1 LVGLILVAVAVG
13 IAYLVATDSVRAI
26 LHWWQPRWF

>member
-1 LVGLILVAVAVG
+1 VVG
-13 IAYLVATDSVRAI
+13 IAYFVAPDLVRHV